1 MKKYALIVAGGSG
14 QRMASNTPKQFLPLS
29 GRPVLCHTLDAF
41 HNVSSSIHL
50 IVVLP
55 ESQIETWQALCK
67 KHKFI
72 VPHDIVAG
80 GDTRTKSVKNGL
92 QKIHGNGLVAI
103 HDGVRPLI
111 SSEIIE
117 RSYQVAAEQDAA
129 VVVVKL
135 KDSVRELLNNESRA
149 TDRNLL
155 RLVQTPQTF
164 KVNLIKQAY
173 ETVSPEDVTDD
184 AGVAELAGI
193 PITLVEGD
201 YKNIKIT
208 TPEDLIIAQAL
219 LNLH

>member
-1 MKKYALIVAGGSG
+1 MGSDI
-14 QRMASNTPKQFLPLS
+14 PKQFLTLK
-29 GRPVLCHTLDAF
+29 GKPVLCHTLQAF
-41 HNVSSSIHL
+41 HNCSAAIKL

-55 ESQIETWQALCK
+55 EVQIETWQELCRQ
-67 KHKFI
+67 FDFTL
-72 VPHDIVAG
+72 PHEIVAG

-92 QKIHGNGLVAI
+92 QRISENGLVAI

-111 SSEIIE
+111 STEIIE
-117 RSYQVAAEQDAA
+117 KSYLIAEKHGAA
-129 VVVVKL
+129 VTVVNL
-135 KDSVRELLNNESRA
+135 KDSVREVSGNGSTA
-149 TDRNLL
+149 IDRNLL

-173 ETVSPEDVTDD
+173 DAVKPESVTDD

-219 LNLH
+219 LKLL